1 MQRIKHRNSSPAKVR
16 YRELGLPISHSVRGR
31 AVCKSVITQVLYMH
45 PRKHVSRS
53 MPRVVWVPSLMHNLC
68 HTHIPLM
75 LLLQELP
82 EAPRELVEELSRRY
96 VHLYERI
103 TGQQFAPPPLE
114 QPVGE
119 RMLANMA
126 KYL

>member
-1 MQRIKHRNSSPAKVR
+1 
-16 YRELGLPISHSVRGR
+16 
-31 AVCKSVITQVLYMH
+31 MH
-45 PRKHVSRS
+45 ACYC
-53 MPRVVWVPSLMHNLC
+53 L
-68 HTHIPLM
+68 
-75 LLLQELP
+75 LLLQVLP

-96 VHLYERI
+96 VYLYERI
-103 TGQQFAPPPLE
+103 TGQHFVPPPLE

>member
-1 MQRIKHRNSSPAKVR
+1 V
-16 YRELGLPISHSVRGR
+16 L
-31 AVCKSVITQVLYMH
+31 QV
-45 PRKHVSRS
+45 
-53 MPRVVWVPSLMHNLC
+53 
-68 HTHIPLM
+68 
-75 LLLQELP
+75 LP

-96 VHLYERI
+96 VYLYERI
-103 TGQQFAPPPLE
+103 TGQNFVPPPLE